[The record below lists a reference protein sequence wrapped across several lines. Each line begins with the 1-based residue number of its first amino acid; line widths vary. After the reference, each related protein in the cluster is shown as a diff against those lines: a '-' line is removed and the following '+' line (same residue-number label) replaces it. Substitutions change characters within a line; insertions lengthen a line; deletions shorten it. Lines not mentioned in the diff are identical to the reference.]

1 MTEIKDH
8 KVETFEGVPRLNEF
22 YVASGLGVLATKE
35 GYRVLPG
42 METAADYLANKAL
55 DLQDEPGQESS

>member
-1 MTEIKDH
+1 
-8 KVETFEGVPRLNEF
+8 
-22 YVASGLGVLATKE
+22 LATKE